1 MSRPSAVSDCCV
13 FRRLSVS
20 FVDPLDQRTRKYLD
34 IKATTVVP
42 ASNGSQP
49 PSRPTSSQSVQSTQS
64 ESRVTTHSSKPSSST
79 AKLSSSTST
88 TSQHPGKHVRT
99 LSTSH
104 NTAEAAP
111 PRRPLRAPTPEVAP
125 AASAA
130 AHNNGP
136 RRPVREEPRRLKV
149 DMPPPDLIPAH
160 TGPQRPMSAA
170 ELYFPQHAPSE
181 RPVSGPQ
188 RVLRPDM
195 APAGSSTTAM
205 RTGPIRPFMFKPT
218 SSEDGAG
225 AEKKE
230 RVMGGARRVP
240 RMPEPEPAPPAE
252 DKVKAPTA
260 VSKPPIPIRPRVIS
274 TSRSTPAIPLHLGA
288 AVREDPV
295 RVKKLASSVG
305 ASSKPAAAA
314 APARAS
320 RIATAST
327 TQATASSRARTAE
340 KTAAEK
346 DERRIRTQSRD
357 EREKEKIQ
365 ARDQEKARERKPSTK
380 MAAAAPA
387 VASRHGPGPTVT
399 MRDKTNRMHTKNSE
413 KAAAKE
419 AQKVP
424 SKARSSPDVPEVV
437 EVVAAAE
444 VPLPETP
451 KVVPVCVEEPSPPAL
466 ICLDTP
472 EKEVLAPVAAPSE
485 PEQTAAPAPVSNPL
499 SPVEVPLPSSRPS
512 SADGTRTPPLV
523 DLAPAPHI
531 ATPELRPRRV
541 AEVEQTPISALV
553 ASIQRGFF
561 SMHGGSALE
570 TMAEM
575 DEEESML
582 IGDAGEADDGEEM
595 FPPVPVVAPLFS
607 RSVHA

>member
-1 MSRPSAVSDCCV
+1 
-13 FRRLSVS
+13 
-20 FVDPLDQRTRKYLD
+20 
-34 IKATTVVP
+34 
-42 ASNGSQP
+42 
-49 PSRPTSSQSVQSTQS
+49 
-64 ESRVTTHSSKPSSST
+64 
-79 AKLSSSTST
+79 
-88 TSQHPGKHVRT
+88 
-99 LSTSH
+99 
-104 NTAEAAP
+104 
-111 PRRPLRAPTPEVAP
+111 
-125 AASAA
+125 
-130 AHNNGP
+130 
-136 RRPVREEPRRLKV
+136 
-149 DMPPPDLIPAH
+149 MPPPDLIPAH

-218 SSEDGAG
+218 SSDDVPG

-252 DKVKAPTA
+252 EKAKAPAAGT
-260 VSKPPIPIRPRVIS
+260 KPPIPIRPRVIS

-288 AVREDPV
+288 AVREEPV

-305 ASSKPAAAA
+305 ASSKPAAPAAA
-314 APARAS
+314 APARTS

-327 TQATASSRARTAE
+327 TQGTASSRARTAE
-340 KTAAEK
+340 KAAAEK

-357 EREKEKIQ
+357 EREKDKIQ
-365 ARDQEKARERKPSTK
+365 TRDQEKARERKPSTK
-380 MAAAAPA
+380 MVAAAAPA

-399 MRDKTNRMHTKNSE
+399 MRDKTNRMHTKTSE

-424 SKARSSPDVPEVV
+424 SKARTSPDVPEVV

-451 KVVPVCVEEPSPPAL
+451 KVTPVYVEEPSPPAL

-472 EKEVLAPVAAPSE
+472 EKEVLAPVPAAIE
-485 PEQTAAPAPVSNPL
+485 PEHAAAPAPVSRPL

-531 ATPELRPRRV
+531 ATPEHRPRRV

-570 TMAEM
+570 TMAEL

-582 IGDAGEADDGEEM
+582 VGDAGEADDGEEM